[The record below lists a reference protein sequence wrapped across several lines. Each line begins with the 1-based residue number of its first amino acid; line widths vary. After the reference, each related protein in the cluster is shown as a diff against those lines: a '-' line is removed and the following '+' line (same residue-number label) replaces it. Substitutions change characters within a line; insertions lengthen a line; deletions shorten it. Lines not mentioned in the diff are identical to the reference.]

1 MNFNIGTVSAN
12 NPQRMRGRRHQ
23 RMRVWNNVTAK
34 VDKPNALYEHIAIN
48 IINNACKDTSPITT
62 CRFQSSPSLSELSHC
77 VFKSQRTRDDDPHD
91 IVKMWETVC
100 DKVSPELFAT
110 FSLLYVFAKSSPPLF
125 CTESFHYLTQF
136 TKIINNVFISKTIR
150 NEFITQYCRLKRTY
164 AGFLKCA
171 RIWRLRNIP
180 VQIQTDLYMN
190 ELDKTSIST
199 FQLIQPG
206 GIYLFSLSDLARII
220 VEAITHQ
227 SGMFIEPLPIKN
239 PYTNGLLS
247 KPDLFNIY
255 VRLIEVTGPR
265 FRIPEMLEKLFRC
278 EFNIFEFRS
287 RYDTELR
294 DFAINQY
301 ANTGSIDELA
311 CDVMDMLSAHK
322 MTRAIKICAGFPHN
336 TLVTTMRP
344 LLRLYLLECYSF
356 SSMTRKYSTQK
367 LKLGLKAFSK
377 NNPNYGRRVTS
388 DANLNTPPF
397 SESWTPSVQIPISSV
412 VPNPF
417 ASRVSSRTNAK
428 FVTEVCP
435 QSKGRIANY
444 MKSHVYDEDVFNR
457 YVETGDVTET
467 YSFETR
473 YSDSDVYVANEVADT
488 TWSTQFIFSI
498 NVPITPESDSQQTN
512 PPGTIDE
519 SVVPAPVRNGAFVQ
533 AMDIMARNDTMTH
546 GNRPS
551 TTITE
556 STQHIQEI
564 ARAMLA
570 RMAIPETHSESE
582 SESESDDDIVVNS
595 STDSDDQF
603 DDNDSIS

>member
-12 NPQRMRGRRHQ
+12 NPQRMRVRQHQ
-23 RMRVWNNVTAK
+23 RARVWNNATAK
-34 VDKPNALYEHIAIN
+34 VDKHNALYERIAIN
-48 IINNACKDTSPITT
+48 IINNACKDTPQITT
-62 CRFQSSPSLSELSHC
+62 DKFQSSLSLCELSHN
-77 VFKSQRTRDDDPHD
+77 VFKSPLTRDDDPCN

-100 DKVSPELFAT
+100 GKVSPELFAA
-110 FSLLYVFAKSSPPLF
+110 FSLLHVFAKSSPPLF
-125 CTESFHYLTQF
+125 CTESLHYLTQF
-136 TKIINNVFISKTIR
+136 TNIINNVFISKTIR

-164 AGFLKCA
+164 AGFSKCA
-171 RIWRLRNIP
+171 RIWRLRKIP

-190 ELDKTSIST
+190 ELDRTSIST

-255 VRLIEVTGPR
+255 LRLTEVTGPR

-278 EFNIFEFRS
+278 EFNIFDFRS

-322 MTRAIKICAGFPHN
+322 MTRVIKICSGFPHN

-367 LKLGLKAFSK
+367 LKLGLKEFVK
-377 NNPNYGRRVTS
+377 NNPKYGRRVTS
-388 DANLNTPPF
+388 DANLNTPF

-417 ASRVSSRTNAK
+417 AARVPPRANSK
-428 FVTEVCP
+428 FVTEVQP
-435 QSKGRIANY
+435 QSKCCIANY

-457 YVETGDVTET
+457 YVETGDATET

-498 NVPITPESDSQQTN
+498 NVPITPEADSPQTN
-512 PPGTIDE
+512 LRETIDE
-519 SVVPAPVRNGAFVQ
+519 SVVQAPVRNGAFVQ
-533 AMDIMARNDTMTH
+533 AMDILARNETMPH

-551 TTITE
+551 ATITE
-556 STQHIQEI
+556 SSQHIQEI

-570 RMAIPETHSESE
+570 RLSIPETHSESE
-582 SESESDDDIVVNS
+582 SESDDDIVINN

-603 DDNDSIS
+603 DDNDSMS